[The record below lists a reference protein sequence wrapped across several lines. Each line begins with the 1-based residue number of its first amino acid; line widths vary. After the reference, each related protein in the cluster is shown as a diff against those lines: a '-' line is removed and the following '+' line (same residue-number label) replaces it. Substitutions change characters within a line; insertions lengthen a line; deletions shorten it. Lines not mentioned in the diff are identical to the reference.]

1 MRNWGTPTDAAQ
13 LSALFT
19 SYLHSNPSAP
29 TTPFCDLPLSPES
42 SAILQHLVDLNS
54 PQLQHWTVGSQ
65 PAVDAARSEDA
76 VHGWGPPGG
85 YVFQKSFVEFFV
97 REEVVGRLEERLS
110 GRVDGQQISMYAANR
125 KVRSFRSP
133 D

>member
-1 MRNWGTPTDAAQ
+1 
-13 LSALFT
+13 
-19 SYLHSNPSAP
+19 
-29 TTPFCDLPLSPES
+29 LSPES